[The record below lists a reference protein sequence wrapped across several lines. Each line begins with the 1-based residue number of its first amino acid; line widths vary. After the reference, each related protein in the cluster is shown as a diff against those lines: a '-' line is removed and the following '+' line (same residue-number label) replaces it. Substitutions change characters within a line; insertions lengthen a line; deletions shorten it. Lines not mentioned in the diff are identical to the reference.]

1 MNMRIVTDAEYKRL
15 VELTQGDD
23 AKIHWDRMFSWVND
37 PEIMGRT
44 MLRCGFV
51 TPLDFQYNSAS
62 DRDKFVGFRPAIDGL
77 ISDPRF
83 SKIKEGESAV
93 IGTLYMKGKPIKNPQ
108 KPNWEGDIPFYIL
121 DSSLEMREALPDPA
135 YQVTGIRV
143 GVAFVADRCLLKN
156 ISYEDIERA
165 TGNYEGILRNL
176 LKKSIIATCNNA
188 RLEPSVG
195 ANLWH
200 KYLSAADDSPLMLQE
215 AGGAIEDI
223 ICEAMTCA
231 DGYPGIGELES
242 MAPADFVA
250 LVVER
255 AVESFDNTIEDWKN
269 KKKS

>member
-23 AKIHWDRMFSWVND
+23 AKIHWDRMFFWVND
-37 PEIMGRT
+37 PEIMARK
-44 MLRCGFV
+44 MLRRGFV
-51 TPLDFQYNSAS
+51 APLNFQYDSAS
-62 DRDKFVGFRPAIDGL
+62 NRDKFVGFRPAIDGL
-77 ISDPRF
+77 TSNPQF
-83 SKIKEGESAV
+83 SKVKEGESAV
-93 IGTLYMKGKPIKNPQ
+93 IGTLYMKAKPVKVPQ
-108 KPNWEGDIPFYIL
+108 KPNWEGDVSFYAI
-121 DSSLEMREALPDPA
+121 DSSLDMLEALPDPA

-143 GVAFVADRCLLKN
+143 GDAFIADRCLLKN

-165 TGNYEGILRNL
+165 TGNYEGILKDL
-176 LKKSIIATCNNA
+176 LKKSIINTCGNA
-188 RLEPSVG
+188 ILEPNVG
-195 ANLWH
+195 VRLWK

-223 ICEAMTCA
+223 ICETMACA
-231 DGYPGIGELES
+231 DWQPRIGKLES

-255 AVESFDNTIEDWKN
+255 AIESFDNAIEDWKN